1 MKRYQIWNKKTN
13 IYTPSG
19 EEFTPEEWMDRY
31 KWIKNP
37 AAIPVIS
44 HGMLNGSFIGELSQM
59 KEMYE
64 AEGAVFGDE
73 SGEELLRAFEKFE
86 DDMNMKFANNVTAE
100 ERIAAALEAQVM
112 MSLPDTTV

>member
-1 MKRYQIWNKKTN
+1 
-13 IYTPSG
+13 
-19 EEFTPEEWMDRY
+19 
-31 KWIKNP
+31 
-37 AAIPVIS
+37 
-44 HGMLNGSFIGELSQM
+44 M

-64 AEGAVFGDE
+64 AEGAVFGAE